1 MKKDLII
8 LLSFH
13 AITSFRLQS
22 YEYKSNKYSFVA
34 IAISNDF
41 IALMQF
47 GELHIDKKY
56 YPIWREQKDA
66 WV

>member
-1 MKKDLII
+1 VSEVPYK
-8 LLSFH
+8 S
-13 AITSFRLQS
+13 S
-22 YEYKSNKYSFVA
+22 YCKTKKSNKYGLVE